1 MPSPVLN
8 ERTLEKAPATWAPPE
23 APAYQAPIN
32 DGPISTW
39 RPRVMTVNGTIGKTA
54 VLFVLLLAS
63 AAVGWQQT
71 GSPQQVGVNND
82 GAPVYNYSIP
92 ALAWVGLFVGIGL
105 VFLLMF
111 KPHLAKFIA
120 PVYAIAEGFFVGALS
135 RMYETFYNGIVVQ
148 AAGATIAVFGVMLF
162 LYRARIIKVTERFR
176 TIVVS
181 ATIGI
186 MVFYGV
192 CFLVRLFAGSG
203 SVSFLASASLLS
215 IGFSVFVAGIAAMN
229 LALDLDF
236 IERGSKMGL
245 EKDFEWYGAFAL
257 LVTIVWLYLEM
268 LRLLSKLRS
277 R

>member
-8 ERTLEKAPATWAPPE
+8 ERTLEKAPATWAPPQP
-23 APAYQAPIN
+23 PAYQAPIN

-71 GSPQQVGVNND
+71 GSPEIVERNGEL
-82 GAPVYNYSIP
+82 VYNYSIP

-192 CFLVRLFAGSG
+192 CFLVRLFAGPG

-215 IGFSVFVAGIAAMN
+215 IGFSVLVAGIAAMN
-229 LALDLDF
+229 LALDFDF

>member
-23 APAYQAPIN
+23 APAYQAPFN

-63 AAVGWQQT
+63 AAVGWSRT
-71 GSPQQVGVNND
+71 GEPTVGQD
-82 GAPVYNYSIP
+82 GQLNYSIP
-92 ALAWVGLFVGIGL
+92 ALAWVGVIVGFGL
-105 VFLLMF
+105 CMLLMF
-111 KPHLAKFIA
+111 KPHLAKFLA
-120 PVYAIAEGFFVGALS
+120 PAYAIAEGFFVGALS
-135 RMYETFYNGIVVQ
+135 KMYETFYNGIVVQ

-192 CFLVRLFAGSG
+192 CFLVRLFAGSD

-229 LALDLDF
+229 LALDFDF
-236 IERGSKMGL
+236 IERGSQAGL
-245 EKDFEWYGAFAL
+245 PKYMNWMAAL
-257 LVTIVWLYLEM
+257 GLVVTIVWLYLEI

>member
-71 GSPQQVGVNND
+71 GSPEIVEKNGQL
-82 GAPVYNYSIP
+82 VYNYTIP

-135 RMYETFYNGIVVQ
+135 RMYETFFNGIVVQ
-148 AAGATIAVFGVMLF
+148 AAG
-162 LYRARIIKVTERFR
+162 
-176 TIVVS
+176 

-192 CFLVRLFAGSG
+192 CFLVRLFAGPG

-215 IGFSVFVAGIAAMN
+215 IGFSVLVAGIAAMN
-229 LALDLDF
+229 LALDFDF

>member
-23 APAYQAPIN
+23 PNTAYRAPID

-39 RPRVMTVNGTIGKTA
+39 RPAMMTVNGTIGKTA
-54 VLFVLLLAS
+54 VLFTLLLIS
-63 AAVGWQQT
+63 AAAGWMNT
-71 GSPQQVGVNND
+71 DSPEIVERNGQL
-82 GAPVYNYSIP
+82 VYNYAIP
-92 ALAWVGLFVGIGL
+92 ALAWVGAIVGIGL

-120 PVYAIAEGFFVGALS
+120 PAYALAQGFFVGSLS
-135 RMYETFYNGIVVQ
+135 KMYETFFNGIVVQ

-176 TIVVS
+176 TIVIS

-192 CFLVRLFAGSG
+192 CFLVRLFAGAD
-203 SVSFLASASLLS
+203 SVSFLASASLIS
-215 IGFSVFVAGIAAMN
+215 IGFSILVAGIAAMN
-229 LALDLDF
+229 LALDFDF

-245 EKDFEWYGAFAL
+245 DKGFEWYGAFAL
-257 LVTIVWLYLEM
+257 LVTIIWLYMEM
-268 LRLLSKLRS
+268 LRLIAKLRS

>member
-71 GSPQQVGVNND
+71 GSPEIVEKNGQL
-82 GAPVYNYSIP
+82 VYNYTIP

-111 KPHLAKFIA
+111 KPHLAKFVA
-120 PVYAIAEGFFVGALS
+120 PAYAIAEGFFVGALS

-192 CFLVRLFAGSG
+192 CFLVRLFAGSD

-229 LALDLDF
+229 LALDFDF

>member
-1 MPSPVLN
+1 M
-8 ERTLEKAPATWAPPE
+8 
-23 APAYQAPIN
+23 
-32 DGPISTW
+32 
-39 RPRVMTVNGTIGKTA
+39 
-54 VLFVLLLAS
+54 F
-63 AAVGWQQT
+63 
-71 GSPQQVGVNND
+71 VGV
-82 GAPVYNYSIP
+82 
-92 ALAWVGLFVGIGL
+92 GL

-120 PVYAIAEGFFVGALS
+120 PAYAIAQGFFLGALS
-135 RMYETFYNGIVVQ
+135 KMYETFYDGIVVQ

-192 CFLVRLFAGSG
+192 CFLIQLFAGSG
-203 SVSFLASASLLS
+203 SVSFLSSPSLLG
-215 IGFSVFVAGIAAMN
+215 IAFSVFVAGIAAMN
-229 LALDLDF
+229 LALDFDF

-245 EKDFEWYGAFAL
+245 DKGFEWYGAFAL

-268 LRLLSKLRS
+268 LRLLAKLRS

>member
-8 ERTLEKAPATWAPPE
+8 ERTLEQAPANWAPPE
-23 APAYQAPIN
+23 PSTAYQPPIS

-39 RPRVMTVNGTIGKTA
+39 RPKVMTVNGTIGKTA
-54 VLFVLLLAS
+54 VLFALLLLS
-63 AAVGWQQT
+63 AAAGWANT
-71 GSPQQVGVNND
+71 
-82 GAPVYNYSIP
+82 GAPEVVERNGELVYNYTIP
-92 ALAWVGLFVGIGL
+92 TLAWVGMFVGVGL

-120 PVYAIAEGFFVGALS
+120 PAYAIAQGFFLGALS
-135 RMYETFYNGIVVQ
+135 KMYETFYDGIVVQ

-192 CFLVRLFAGSG
+192 CFLIQLFAGSD
-203 SVSFLASASLLS
+203 SVSFLSSPSLLG
-215 IGFSVFVAGIAAMN
+215 IAFSVFVAGIAAMN
-229 LALDLDF
+229 LALDFDF

-245 EKDFEWYGAFAL
+245 DKGFEWYGAFAL

-268 LRLLSKLRS
+268 LRLLAKLRS

>member
-71 GSPQQVGVNND
+71 GSPEVVERNGEL
-82 GAPVYNYSIP
+82 VYNYSIP

-192 CFLVRLFAGSG
+192 CFLVRLFAGAD

-215 IGFSVFVAGIAAMN
+215 IGFSVLVAGIAAMN
-229 LALDLDF
+229 LALDFDF

>member
-8 ERTLEKAPATWAPPE
+8 ERTLEKAPATWAPPDSST
-23 APAYQAPIN
+23 AYHGPID

-39 RPRVMTVNGTIGKTA
+39 RPAMMTVNGTIGKTA
-54 VLFVLLLAS
+54 VLFTLLLLS
-63 AAVGWQQT
+63 AAAGWMNT
-71 GSPQQVGVNND
+71 GEPEVVERN
-82 GAPVYNYSIP
+82 GALVYNYTIP
-92 ALAWVGLFVGIGL
+92 ALAWVGAIVGIGL

-120 PVYAIAEGFFVGALS
+120 PAYAIAQGFFVGALS
-135 RMYETFYNGIVVQ
+135 KMYETFFNGIVVQ

-162 LYRARIIKVTERFR
+162 LYRARIIKVTDRFR

-192 CFLVRLFAGSG
+192 CFLVRLFAGAD

-215 IGFSVFVAGIAAMN
+215 IGFSVLVAGIAAMN
-229 LALDLDF
+229 LALDFDF

-245 EKDFEWYGAFAL
+245 DKGFEWYGAFAL
-257 LVTIVWLYLEM
+257 LVTIVWLYMEM
-268 LRLLSKLRS
+268 LRLIAKLRS

>member
-8 ERTLEKAPATWAPPE
+8 ERTLEKAPANWAPPD
-23 APAYQAPIN
+23 ASTAYQPPIT

-39 RPRVMTVNGTIGKTA
+39 RPAIMTVNGTIAKTA
-54 VLFVLLLAS
+54 VLFTLLLLS
-63 AAVGWQQT
+63 AAAGWANT
-71 GSPQQVGVNND
+71 
-82 GAPVYNYSIP
+82 GAPDIVERNGELVYNYAIP
-92 ALAWVGLFVGIGL
+92 TLAWVGLFVGVGL

-120 PVYAIAEGFFVGALS
+120 PAYAIAQGFFLGALS
-135 RMYETFYNGIVVQ
+135 KMYETFYDGIVVQ

-186 MVFYGV
+186 MLFYGV
-192 CFLVRLFAGSG
+192 CLLIRLFAGAD
-203 SVSFLASASLLS
+203 SVSFLASPSLLG
-215 IGFSVFVAGIAAMN
+215 IAFSVFVAGIAAMN
-229 LALDLDF
+229 LALDFDF

-245 EKDFEWYGAFAL
+245 DKGFEWYGAFGL

-268 LRLLSKLRS
+268 LRLLAKLRS

>member
-8 ERTLEKAPATWAPPE
+8 ERTLEKAPANWAPPD
-23 APAYQAPIN
+23 ASTAYQPPIS

-39 RPRVMTVNGTIGKTA
+39 RPEMMTVNGTIAKTA
-54 VLFVLLLAS
+54 LLFTLLLLS
-63 AAVGWQQT
+63 AAAGWANT
-71 GSPQQVGVNND
+71 
-82 GAPVYNYSIP
+82 GAPDIVERNGRLVYDYTIP
-92 ALAWVGLFVGIGL
+92 TLAWVGLFVGVGL

-120 PVYAIAEGFFVGALS
+120 PAYAVAQGFFVGALS
-135 RMYETFYNGIVVQ
+135 KMYETFYDGIVVQ

-192 CFLVRLFAGSG
+192 CFLIRLFAGAD
-203 SVSFLASASLLS
+203 SVSFLASPSLLG
-215 IGFSVFVAGIAAMN
+215 IAFSVFVAGIAAMN
-229 LALDLDF
+229 LALDFDF

-245 EKDFEWYGAFAL
+245 DKGFEWYGAFGL

-268 LRLLSKLRS
+268 LRLLAKLRS

>member
-8 ERTLEKAPATWAPPE
+8 ERTLEKAPATWAPPQ

-71 GSPQQVGVNND
+71 GSPEIVERNGEL
-82 GAPVYNYSIP
+82 VYNYSIP

-192 CFLVRLFAGSG
+192 CFLVRLFAGAD

-215 IGFSVFVAGIAAMN
+215 IGFSVLVAGIAAMN
-229 LALDLDF
+229 LALDFDF

>member
-63 AAVGWQQT
+63 ATVGWRQT
-71 GSPQQVGVNND
+71 G
-82 GAPVYNYSIP
+82 APEIVEKNGELVYNYSIP

-192 CFLVRLFAGSG
+192 CFLVRLFAGAD

-215 IGFSVFVAGIAAMN
+215 IGFSVLVAGIAAMN
-229 LALDLDF
+229 LALDFDF

>member
-39 RPRVMTVNGTIGKTA
+39 RPRVMTVNGTIGTTA
-54 VLFVLLLAS
+54 VLFLLLLAS

-71 GSPQQVGVNND
+71 GSPEIVERNGEL
-82 GAPVYNYSIP
+82 VYNYSIP

-192 CFLVRLFAGSG
+192 CFLVRLFAGAD

-215 IGFSVFVAGIAAMN
+215 IGFSVLVAGIAAMN
-229 LALDLDF
+229 LALDFDF

>member
-1 MPSPVLN
+1 VLN
-8 ERTLEKAPATWAPPE
+8 ERTLEKAPATWAPPQ
-23 APAYQAPIN
+23 APAYQAPIS

-39 RPRVMTVNGTIGKTA
+39 RPRMMTVNGTIARTA

-63 AAVGWQQT
+63 AAVGWRQT
-71 GSPQQVGVNND
+71 G
-82 GAPVYNYSIP
+82 APEIVEKNGELVYNYSIP
-92 ALAWVGLFVGIGL
+92 ALAWFGLFVGIGL

-111 KPHLAKFIA
+111 KPHLAKYVA
-120 PVYAIAEGFFVGALS
+120 PLYAIAEGFFVGALS
-135 RMYETFYNGIVVQ
+135 RMYETFYDGIVVQ

-176 TIVVS
+176 TIVIS

-192 CFLVRLFAGSG
+192 CFLIQLFAGSD
-203 SVSFLASASLLS
+203 SVSFLASPSLLG
-215 IGFSVFVAGIAAMN
+215 IAFSVFVAGIAAMN
-229 LALDLDF
+229 LALDFDF

-245 EKDFEWYGAFAL
+245 EKNFEWYGAFGL

-268 LRLLSKLRS
+268 LRLLAKLRN

>member
-8 ERTLEKAPATWAPPE
+8 ERTLEKAPANWAPPE
-23 APAYQAPIN
+23 PSTAYQPPIS

-39 RPRVMTVNGTIGKTA
+39 RPKMMTVNGTIGKTA
-54 VLFVLLLAS
+54 VLFTLLLLS
-63 AAVGWQQT
+63 AAAGWANT
-71 GSPQQVGVNND
+71 
-82 GAPVYNYSIP
+82 GAPDIVERNGELVYNYTIP
-92 ALAWVGLFVGIGL
+92 TLAWVGMFVGVGL

-120 PVYAIAEGFFVGALS
+120 PAYAIAQGFFLGALS
-135 RMYETFYNGIVVQ
+135 KMYETFYDGIVVQ

-176 TIVVS
+176 TIIVS

-192 CFLVRLFAGSG
+192 CFLIQLFAGSG
-203 SVSFLASASLLS
+203 SVSFLSSPSLLG
-215 IGFSVFVAGIAAMN
+215 IAFSVFVAGIAAMN
-229 LALDLDF
+229 LALDFDF

>member
-71 GSPQQVGVNND
+71 GSPEIVERNGQL
-82 GAPVYNYSIP
+82 VYNYSIP

-120 PVYAIAEGFFVGALS
+120 PIYAIAEGFFVGALS
-135 RMYETFYNGIVVQ
+135 RMYETFYDGIVVQ

-192 CFLVRLFAGSG
+192 CFLVRLFAGAD

-229 LALDLDF
+229 LALDFDF

>member
-1 MPSPVLN
+1 VLN
-8 ERTLEKAPATWAPPE
+8 ERTLEKAPATWAPPQ
-23 APAYQAPIN
+23 APAYQAPIS

-39 RPRVMTVNGTIGKTA
+39 RPRMMTVNGTIARTA
-54 VLFVLLLAS
+54 VLFVLLLVS

-71 GSPQQVGVNND
+71 GSPEQVGVNNN

-135 RMYETFYNGIVVQ
+135 RMYETFYDGIVVQ

-176 TIVVS
+176 TIVIS

-192 CFLVRLFAGSG
+192 CFLIRLFAGSD
-203 SVSFLASASLLS
+203 SVSFLASPSLLG
-215 IGFSVFVAGIAAMN
+215 IAFSVFVAGIAAMN
-229 LALDLDF
+229 LALDFDF
-236 IERGSKMGL
+236 IERGAKMGL
-245 EKDFEWYGAFAL
+245 EKNFEWYGAFGL

-268 LRLLSKLRS
+268 LRLLSKLRN